1 MGANIGKFQT
11 AKADALRQWR
21 RAATLSAGEMMEGG
35 GDAVVDETPEVYKK
49 RKSKGPKPS
58 NATQAIRL

>member
-11 AKADALRQWR
+11 AQADALRQWR

-35 GDAVVDETPEVYKK
+35 EMPWWMRPPEVYIIYGNL
-49 RKSKGPKPS
+49 RGPNPPMPPK
-58 NATQAIRL
+58 Q